1 MFSWLE
7 KLAAV
12 VWFRKLLIVFITT
25 FTVIGIVSCYSFFRS
40 PPQVG
45 YFRSAAGR
53 SQYVAAYA
61 EAFKS
66 LPAPTKTH
74 DLITDFGSVRAYEW
88 YSDAT
93 KDSIAVVLVP
103 GRSSGVPMW
112 SENLQF
118 FAQYHRVI
126 AFDGLGDAGL
136 SVQSAPMNN
145 MADMA
150 SWMHQAITQLAPE
163 GAHIVGHSFGGA
175 IATAYATYY
184 PQHTRSLSLLEPVFT
199 FGYPP
204 VKLMAWTMVAAIPSL
219 PQSWRQKA
227 LGKVGG
233 TSFDGVDPMGQM
245 IEAGAAEFSASLPT
259 PSVIKS
265 EQAGKLN
272 MPVYVAIASN
282 QSLAGGE
289 KAVQRAAEL
298 IPHAQVR
305 IWPDT
310 THSLPMQAAEPLTAE
325 LEDFWSQAAA

>member
-1 MFSWLE
+1 MFFWPE
-7 KLAAV
+7 KLASV
-12 VWFRKLLIVFITT
+12 VWFRKLLIVLITI

-40 PPQVG
+40 TPQVG

-53 SQYVAAYA
+53 SQYVTAYE

-74 DLITDFGSVRAYEW
+74 DLTTDFGSVRAYEW
-88 YSDAT
+88 YSTAT
-93 KDSIAVVLVP
+93 KDSVPVVLVP
-103 GRSSGVPMW
+103 GKSSGVPMW
-112 SENLQF
+112 SENLKF
-118 FAQYHRVI
+118 FAEHHRVI

-136 SVQSAPMNN
+136 SVQSAPMTT

-150 SWMHQAITQLAPE
+150 SWMNQAITQLAPE

-204 VKLMAWTMVAAIPSL
+204 FRLMAWTMVAAIPGL

-265 EQAGKLN
+265 EQARNLG

-282 QSLAGGE
+282 ESLAGGE
-289 KAVQRAAEL
+289 KAAQHVHEL

-305 IWPDT
+305 IWPNT
-310 THSLPMQAAEPLTAE
+310 THSLPMQAAEPLTVE
-325 LEDFWSQAAA
+325 LEDFWSQAEP